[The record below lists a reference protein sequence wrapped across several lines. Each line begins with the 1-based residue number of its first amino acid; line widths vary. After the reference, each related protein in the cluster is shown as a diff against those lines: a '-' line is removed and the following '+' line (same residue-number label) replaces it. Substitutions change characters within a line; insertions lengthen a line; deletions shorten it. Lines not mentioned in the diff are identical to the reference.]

1 MPLGRSLVSAV
12 APSPRRFIVSDPKF
26 FLFTVLG
33 VVAGAML
40 AIQSVLNAALSQRVG
55 TLSSMV
61 VLTMMGAATLLL
73 ILLVFPSGA
82 QFRSLPGLSH
92 WYLYLGGFLGVA
104 ILAFLILLV
113 PRIGTASTLVSVV
126 AGQLLMALLID
137 HFGVLGAPKIELST
151 TRLLGVVFTALGA
164 FLVVK

>member
-1 MPLGRSLVSAV
+1 L
-12 APSPRRFIVSDPKF
+12 SDPKF
-26 FLFTVLG
+26 FLFSALG
-33 VVAGAML
+33 VLAGAML
-40 AIQSVLNAALSQRVG
+40 ALQSVLNAALAQRVG

-61 VLTMMGAATLLL
+61 VLTLMGAATLLL
-73 ILLVFPSGA
+73 ALLVFPSGA

-104 ILAFLILLV
+104 VLAFLILLV
-113 PRIGTASTLVSVV
+113 PRIGTASTLVSIV
-126 AGQLLMALLID
+126 AGQLLVAVLID

-151 TRLLGVVFTALGA
+151 TRLLGVTFAAIGA